1 MCWNRKIQL
10 TSAGLHLLAMGL
22 MLCDHLWAT
31 FFLQAGWLT
40 CLGRL
45 AFPIFAFL
53 LAEGFRQT
61 KNRKNYLLR
70 LFFWALVSE
79 IPFNLMY
86 SGQVFYPVHQ
96 NVLWIFCLSLLL
108 LWGMDWLRQRFPSP
122 LAWPL
127 CAALA
132 AAGFFLGYLIM
143 ADYYGPG
150 VLTVL
155 VFSLFPKRDWK
166 SFCGQFVCLALIH
179 GLMLGSFLYTVP
191 LFGWQLELPQQGLA
205 VLALI
210 PIWLYRGKQGC
221 HSKRFRFLCYA
232 FYPGHMALLVLIRQL
247 IAG

>member
-1 MCWNRKIQL
+1 MPAFLIYQNERSIFHALEPENPAHLCRAS
-10 TSAGLHLLAMGL
+10 SAGHGADALRPSLGHLFPPGR
-22 MLCDHLWAT
+22 
-31 FFLQAGWLT
+31 LT

-108 LWGMDWLRQRFPSP
+108 LWGMDWLRQRFPPP
-122 LAWPL
+122 LAWLL

-179 GLMLGSFLYTVP
+179 GLMLGSFLYT
-191 LFGWQLELPQQGLA
+191 
-205 VLALI
+205 I
-210 PIWLYRGKQGC
+210 PSGFIGENRAATAKGSVFCAMPFIPAIW
-221 HSKRFRFLCYA
+221 RFWC
-232 FYPGHMALLVLIRQL
+232 
-247 IAG
+247 